1 MSSNNVVVTPSSELF
16 IGRVKWFNNKAGYGF
31 ITVTDGSRS
40 GSDIFV
46 HHSAVNV
53 ENQQYK
59 YLVQGEYVEFG
70 LIKTTSGDH
79 EWQASSVN
87 GIKGGKLMC
96 ETRHDLKISRTSY
109 KSEKPEPEE
118 VQQIETKIPRQ
129 QSAPRDSSQ
138 SNQPRA
144 PRAPRAPRDSSQS
157 NQPRV
162 RGEGPRDSEKK
173 EWTLVSN
180 KDTEKTKKVPTIR
193 RTAPRQGTNEST

>member
-46 HHSAVNV
+46 HHSAINV

-96 ETRHDLKISRTSY
+96 ETRHELKISRTSY
-109 KSEKPEPEE
+109 KSEKPELEE
-118 VQQIETKIPRQ
+118 VQQTETKMPRQ

-138 SNQPRA
+138 PRTHRA
-144 PRAPRAPRDSSQS
+144 PKDSS
-157 NQPRV
+157 QPRV

-193 RTAPRQGTNEST
+193 RTAPRQGANEST

>member
-46 HHSAVNV
+46 HHSAVDV

-109 KSEKPEPEE
+109 KSEKPEQE
-118 VQQIETKIPRQ
+118 VETKMPRQ
-129 QSAPRDSSQ
+129 Q
-138 SNQPRA
+138 
-144 PRAPRAPRDSSQS
+144 RAPRDSSQ
-157 NQPRV
+157 QRVPRDTKPRV
-162 RGEGPRDSEKK
+162 RGDGPRDSEKK
-173 EWTLVSN
+173 EWTLVTN
-180 KDTEKTKKVPTIR
+180 KATDKPKKVPTIR
-193 RTAPRQGTNEST
+193 RNANRQDSTSESN